1 MLGLL
6 PCLLSRLSLTSL
18 LKFHQCGSRV
28 VDFAYK
34 LKEINLRLITR
45 RKINMSHAFSIWAL
59 QKIRPRPRG
68 VKMKMCRFSSTRS
81 GGKVANAALPLLTTA
96 VKLQMPVFLHSERRK
111 TCKCRFPL
119 LITAVKLRMRVF
131 RHLERRRSCLE
142 RRKICSLI
150 PLRFLCSFP
159 PLFFFSST
167 YGDVGHLPRAFSF
180 CTALTHHHNGARR
193 MTNPNGSHIEDAP

>member
-68 VKMKMCRFSSTRS
+68 VKMKMCRFSSTGS

-96 VKLQMPVFLHSERRK
+96 VKLQVPVFLLSQRRK
-111 TCKCRFPL
+111 TCKCRF
-119 LITAVKLRMRVF
+119 TAAHNGGKAANAG
-131 RHLERRRSCLE
+131 
-142 RRKICSLI
+142 
-150 PLRFLCSFP
+150 FP
-159 PLFFFSST
+159 PLREEEKLFNC
-167 YGDVGHLPRAFSF
+167 SF
-180 CTALTHHHNGARR
+180 AA
-193 MTNPNGSHIEDAP
+193 S